1 MNKNLI
7 YLIIVFVFW
16 ETFPS
21 KMTAQSKNLITIRSK
36 VTDESGRP
44 IANAEIYSENSYTST
59 DAEGNFS
66 LKVGVNSKIMIEAD
80 EYRHVAMVGEEIG
93 EQTILSRNAFLY
105 DDNDPVKMP
114 FRDVMKG
121 DVISAANGYSISG
134 VSSYD
139 NSVWLSGIMSGRAI
153 GMLGGSNIRGLGV
166 ELDVGAITGTNT
178 GTAMVVV
185 DGMPR
190 DISGIRLSDIESI
203 TILRDANSAIL
214 YGSAALNGV
223 MYITTKRGKAYR
235 KTADFSVN
243 YGISTPR
250 STSIPEY
257 LGSAEYM
264 EFYNRAR
271 ISDGLTPTYSDET
284 IRNYRTGNKYRYP
297 DVDYYSD
304 EYQKSMK
311 NNIDVNAQF
320 SGGNENVRYYTNLG
334 WNSAGSIL
342 NFGEGKGARTNN
354 FNVRGNIDLKVNNWI
369 NTAVDVTGL
378 FYSGQGPRYT
388 GSNFW
393 SSAATVR
400 PFEFS
405 PLLPIGMIDPDNE
418 LLQGRKN
425 DVDGKYLLGG
435 NSNFITSGI
444 ADVYAAGTSNTI
456 WRIFCF
462 NNRINVDLD
471 MITKGLS
478 FHTNLSFDYYMAYN
492 QVVPKD
498 YSVYEPTWGE
508 SDRIVAL
515 KQHGKDSNP
524 GSQNVEGRYFK
535 RRMGF
540 YGLLSYDR
548 TFESIHHVTGSLLG
562 YGTTAK
568 DNDGSYSDFQGVKNS
583 HLGLQLS
590 YVYDRKYMADFS
602 GALINSVKLPTKTKA
617 GFSPSLA
624 LAWVVSNE
632 DFFNPSDF
640 LNYLKLKL
648 SAGILKSDIPISDY
662 YYYDNRY
669 ATSGSYNW
677 YEGGKS
683 RSGVVSSWLSNEK
696 LGYASRKEI
705 NAGFQSFLL
714 NNVLGVE
721 ANCFYT
727 INDGLVVRP
736 TYAYPSFYGNFVPY
750 ENFEKVSYK
759 GFELGV
765 NIDKKVG
772 NWGFY
777 AGANLLYSKSK
788 RLKVNELYADAYQYR
803 KGHGRDAT
811 FGLEAIG
818 FFESQEDIDASPF
831 QTYGTVKP
839 GDLKYKDQNGDNVI
853 NSRDEVFLR
862 NWQAPWSEGLE
873 VRGSYKNWTLFLIG
887 EGQQGHKNFKESSY
901 YWMDAN
907 DKYSALA
914 RDSWTPETKHTAT
927 YPRISSQANSNNL
940 RRSSFWLYDNSYF
953 NMRRIQLNYSFPK
966 HIANYLFMKNLD
978 VSLNV
983 SDVFQ
988 IAANLRERDLRVG
1001 AEPYYRTYTVTLK
1014 AKF

>member
-16 ETFPS
+16 EAFPG
-21 KMTAQSKNLITIRSK
+21 KMTAQSKSLITIQSK
-36 VTDESGRP
+36 VTDESGKP
-44 IANAEIYSENSYTST
+44 IANAEIYSENSYTFT

-66 LKVGVNSKIMIEAD
+66 MKVGVDSKITIEAD
-80 EYRHVAMVGEEIG
+80 GYQHVAMAGEEIG
-93 EQTILSRNAFLY
+93 EQTTLTRSELLY
-105 DDNDPVKMP
+105 DDKDIVKMP

-121 DVISAANGYSISG
+121 DVISAANGYSISDI
-134 VSSYD
+134 SSYD
-139 NSVWLSGIMSGRAI
+139 NSIWLSDALSGRAI
-153 GMLGGSNIRGLGV
+153 GMLGGSNIRGLGLN
-166 ELDVGAITGTNT
+166 LDVGAITGTNT

-203 TILRDANSAIL
+203 TVLRDVNSAIL
-214 YGSAALNGV
+214 YGSTALNGV

-235 KTADFSVN
+235 KTVDFSVN
-243 YGISTPR
+243 YGVGIPR

-284 IRNYRTGNKYRYP
+284 IQNYRTGNKYRYP
-297 DVDYYSD
+297 NVDYYSD

-311 NNIDVNAQF
+311 DYVDVNAQF
-320 SGGNENVRYYTNLG
+320 SGGNENVRYYANLG
-334 WNSAGSIL
+334 WNSNGSIL
-342 NFGEGKGARTNN
+342 NFGEGKNARTNN

-378 FYSGQGPRYT
+378 FFSGQSPRYT
-388 GSNFW
+388 GNGFW
-393 SSAATVR
+393 NSSATVR

-405 PLLPIGMIDPDNE
+405 PLLPISMIDPDNK

-425 DVDGKYLLGG
+425 DIDGQYLLGG

-444 ADVYAAGTSNTI
+444 ADVYAAGTSNII

-462 NNRINVDLD
+462 NNRINFDLD

-478 FHTNLSFDYYMAYN
+478 FHTNLSFDYYMGYN

-498 YSVYEPTWGE
+498 YSVYEPTWEG
-508 SDRIVAL
+508 DRIVAL

-548 TFESIHHVTGSLLG
+548 TFENIHHVTGSLVG

-568 DNDGSYSDFQGVKNS
+568 DNDGAYSDFQGVKNS
-583 HLGLQLS
+583 HIGLQLG
-590 YVYDRKYMADFS
+590 YIYDKKYMVDFS
-602 GALINSVKLPTKTKA
+602 SAFVNSVKLPSKTKV

-624 LAWVVSNE
+624 LAWVISNE
-632 DFFNPSDF
+632 DFFTPTDF
-640 LNYLKLKL
+640 LNYLKLKV
-648 SAGILKSDIPISDY
+648 SAGILKSDIPITDY

-669 ATSGSYNW
+669 TTSGSYNW

-714 NNVLGVE
+714 NNTLGVE
-721 ANCFYT
+721 ANYFYT

-736 TYAYPSFYGNFVPY
+736 TSAYPSFYGNFVPY
-750 ENFEKVSYK
+750 ENFEKVSYQ
-759 GFELGV
+759 GFELGM
-765 NIDKKVG
+765 NINKKVG
-772 NWGFY
+772 DWGFY
-777 AGANLLYSKSK
+777 AGANLLYSVSK
-788 RLKVNELYADAYQYR
+788 QLKVNEIYADAYQYR

-811 FGLEAIG
+811 FGLETIG

-839 GDLKYKDQNGDNVI
+839 GDLKYKDQNGDNI
-853 NSRDEVFLR
+853 IDSRDEVFLR

-873 VRGSYKNWTLFLIG
+873 VRVSYKNWTLFLIG
-887 EGQQGHKNFKESSY
+887 EGQQGHKNFKESTY

-907 DKYSALA
+907 DKYSVLA
-914 RDSWTPETKHTAT
+914 RDSWTPETKHTAQ

-966 HIANYLFMKNLD
+966 HIANYLFMKSLD
-978 VSLNV
+978 VSLNA

-988 IAANLRERDLRVG
+988 IASNLRERDLCVG
-1001 AEPYYRTYTVTLK
+1001 TEPYYRTYTVTLK